1 MYDYERVKSSSRS
14 IDGIRFKTK
23 KREFISCNSFLAEAG
38 TTGYKG
44 GDSGHGARTFFSIKD
59 TCCSD
64 IYTNIVE
71 AECGTGF
78 EVRING
84 DTELDTVIEA
94 LKFIVQVLEEQK
106 GEKVE

>member
-1 MYDYERVKSSSRS
+1 MYDFERIKNSSRS

-23 KREFISCNSFLAEAG
+23 KREFMSCNTFLAEAG

-44 GDSGHGARTFFSIKD
+44 GDSGHGGRTFFSIKD

-64 IYTNIVE
+64 IETNIVE
-71 AECGTGF
+71 GDGGTGF
-78 EVRING
+78 EVRIGG
-84 DTELDTVIEA
+84 DTELYTIIEA

-106 GEKVE
+106 GEPD